1 MKRLS
6 LIALLL
12 LLAAGPAYAGPPVPD
27 NGLVAPDQAAAL
39 AVMGPQTAVPIGGLW
54 QEFKFTGVGAPAGAC
69 DGTCLVSSGENSEY
83 VGVPPWTFTAPCD
96 GVHFTV
102 TDAFS
107 SGDVFEVF
115 DFGVSLGTTSAPATG
130 HDGGS
135 DPAISLLDS
144 AMSSRV
150 FDLAPGDHSI
160 TITPTAS
167 PSSGGAAYFRIDRIN
182 PNDDDCDGILNS
194 DDLCA
199 NTSIP
204 EDVPTVELGVNRWAL
219 VDEDGNFDT
228 RLPAGK
234 GHKRSYSISDT
245 AGCSCEQIIA
255 EMGLGAGH
263 TKFGCSISAMNDW
276 IHWIHCDTCAA
287 PPSPS

>member
-27 NGLVAPDQAAAL
+27 NGLVTPDQTAL
-39 AVMGPQTAVPIGGLW
+39 AVAAPQTAVPIGGLW
-54 QEFKFTGVGAPAGAC
+54 QEFKFAGVGEPAGAC
-69 DGTCLVSSGENSEY
+69 DASCLASSGANSEY
-83 VGVPPWTFTAPCD
+83 VGAPPWTFTAPCD
-96 GVHFTV
+96 GVRLTV

-115 DFGVSLGTTSAPATG
+115 DFGVSLGTTSASATG
-130 HDGGS
+130 HSGGS
-135 DPAISLLDS
+135 DPAISVLDS

-150 FDLAPGDHSI
+150 FDLEPGDHSI

-167 PSSGGAAYFRIDRIN
+167 PSGSGAAYFRIDRIN
-182 PNDDDCDGILNS
+182 PNDDDCDGVLNS

-199 NTSIP
+199 DTSIP
-204 EDVPTVELGVNRWAL
+204 EGVPTVELGVNRWAL
-219 VDEDGNFDT
+219 VDDDGNFET

-245 AGCSCEQIIA
+245 GGCSCEQIIE

-276 IHWIHCDTCAA
+276 IHGIHCDTCPGPA
-287 PPSPS
+287 SLD